1 MNVAFWYAFDQ
12 TTNKQLIHGAFT
24 LKQIRFNKKSKN
36 RLLSHSCILLI
47 LAPLPFNFIRP

>member
-1 MNVAFWYAFDQ
+1 MNVASWYAFDQ

-24 LKQIRFNKKSKN
+24 IKLTRFHLISKN
-36 RLLSHSCILLI
+36 QLLSHSCILLI